1 MKTEF
6 KGQTMSAQLTELVTK
21 REALGKVIQMLDAK
35 GVIDLEPFLELLTWQ
50 NKLVLWL
57 LKDKEPIP
65 VIKQY

>member
-6 KGQTMSAQLTELVTK
+6 KRQTMSAQLTELVTK